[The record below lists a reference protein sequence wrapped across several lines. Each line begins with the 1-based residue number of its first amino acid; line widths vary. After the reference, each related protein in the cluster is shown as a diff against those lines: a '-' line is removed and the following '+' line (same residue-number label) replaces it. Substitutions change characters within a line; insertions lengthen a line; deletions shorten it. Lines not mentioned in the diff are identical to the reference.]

1 MAKKKLPRFTKKR
14 NSYYYTPTVNGKTKW
29 LPLGNDEVAA
39 MIKYH
44 QYEAGSKELTV
55 NELLDH
61 YVRSD
66 HYLRS
71 GLSRE
76 TIRTYEI
83 GMKHVRRALGNVI
96 ASSLNGSDISD
107 FIAGRPGSSGNSCVS
122 PLSNAYQV
130 GLRAKLVPTT
140 PFRKG
145 DIVYEPTPVRVK
157 VVDYDEI
164 MRVRDEIDHEGKVF
178 IDITLLTAL
187 RRSDVMSL
195 TKDSITEQGLKV
207 AVQKKKSKHQ
217 VLVFPWT
224 PELRQLMNFVPFK
237 TTPNSMSHR
246 FHRSGKRAGVDDLTC
261 HDIRRWAL
269 QEAKRRN
276 LNPQQLAGHTNPRTT
291 ENYLLG
297 TPTIAFPLPS
307 RDQGFPNEDEG
318 LAGSLP
324 GDQPGQR
331 EHPKH

>member
-1 MAKKKLPRFTKKR
+1 MAKKLPRFTKKR
-14 NSYYYTPTVNGKTKW
+14 NNYYYTPTINGKTQW

-44 QYEAGSKELTV
+44 QYETGSKEVTV

-66 HYLRS
+66 RYLKS
-71 GLSRE
+71 GLSKE

-83 GMKHVRRALGNVI
+83 GMKHVR
-96 ASSLNGSDISD
+96 SSLGSADASLLNATDISR
-107 FIAGRPGSSGNSCVS
+107 FIHSRPGSSGNSCVS
-122 PLSNAYQV
+122 PLSNAYGV
-130 GLRAKLVPTT
+130 GILDGLVHSS

-145 DIVYEPTPVRVK
+145 DIQYKTTPVRVK
-157 VVDYDEI
+157 VVEYDEI

-195 TKDSITEQGLKV
+195 TKDCITEQGLKV

-276 LNPQQLAGHTNPRTT
+276 LNPQELAGHTNPRTT

-297 TPTIAFPLPS
+297 TPTIAAPLRTQDQDFPS
-307 RDQGFPNEDEG
+307 EDERM
-318 LAGSLP
+318 AERLP
-324 GDQPGQR
+324 GDQRPQQ